1 MEIIISLS
9 NTELNPQPDLTP
21 QARAANDRAERER
34 LEKEYAGEDMTEKE
48 IQKKEE
54 DLKEQEE
61 QRKKDDPAALPREMP
76 KDIGLPKF
84 KETDTATSITN
95 RHDNLPEAKI

>member
-1 MEIIISLS
+1 MHIIISLS
-9 NTELNPQPDLTP
+9 NTELNAAPDLTP

-34 LEKEYAGEDMTEKE
+34 LELEYAGEDLTDKE
-48 IQKKEE
+48 IKKREEEQKE
-54 DLKEQEE
+54 LEE
-61 QRKKDDPAALPREMP
+61 QRKKDDPAALPSEMP

-95 RHDNLPEAKI
+95 RHDNLPDAKI

>member
-1 MEIIISLS
+1 MEIIISLAS
-9 NTELNPQPDLTP
+9 TELNPAPDLTP

-34 LEKEYAGEDMTEKE
+34 LEREYAGQDLTDKE
-48 IQKKEE
+48 IKKKEE

-61 QRKKDDPAALPREMP
+61 QRKKDDPAALPSEMP

-95 RHDNLPEAKI
+95 RHDNLPDAKI